1 MQPRR
6 LVRRWMRHE
15 VAMRRGCESGTGT
28 GQIASVVPAS
38 HHRTL
43 SQHRLTGLLTTSALC
58 VGSLNCSMRQLLTLG
73 IGSRL
78 TASAHCIGLLR
89 FSAVSSRWI
98 AHCVGPQHR
107 PTVDP
112 RTASV
117 GADALHGL
125 TAGITSSLHRH
136 RRIGQDEALWPPC
149 AARLSPREVQGVEP
163 FVSET
168 E

>member
-38 HHRTL
+38 DHRTV

-89 FSAVSSRWI
+89 FSAASPRWI

-112 RTASV
+112 R
-117 GADALHGL
+117 